1 MTIALSDTMQPSE
14 ELQQFLG
21 LSLPPDTQVL
31 ISTHQLVEI
40 LNLLPQQIT
49 PIPGVPPQV
58 VGACNW
64 RGEVL
69 WLIDLGQL
77 LGKTPLFQLLQQE
90 VYHAYYSVVVIQCHG
105 YTIGLVVDQVKQI
118 HDCDQQS
125 LLKPTLP
132 NRSTLPPCVEGYLMT
147 PNGEALWLLNC
158 ESLLNFFRTS
168 VSTTQTSASRLS
180 RG

>member
-1 MTIALSDTMQPSE
+1 MTIALSDKMQPPE

-31 ISTHQLVEI
+31 IPTHQLVEI
-40 LNLLPQQIT
+40 LNLLPQQIA

-58 VGACNW
+58 IGVCNW
-64 RGEVL
+64 RGEAL

-77 LGKTPLFQLLQQE
+77 LGKTPLFKLLQQGA
-90 VYHAYYSVVVIQCHG
+90 YHARYSVVVIQYQGC
-105 YTIGLVVDQVKQI
+105 TLGLVVDQVKQI
-118 HDCDQQS
+118 HDCNQQS

-132 NRSTLPPCVEGYLMT
+132 SRSVLPPCVEGYLMT

-158 ESLLNFFRTS
+158 ELLINFFRTS
-168 VSTTQTSASRLS
+168 VS
-180 RG
+180 